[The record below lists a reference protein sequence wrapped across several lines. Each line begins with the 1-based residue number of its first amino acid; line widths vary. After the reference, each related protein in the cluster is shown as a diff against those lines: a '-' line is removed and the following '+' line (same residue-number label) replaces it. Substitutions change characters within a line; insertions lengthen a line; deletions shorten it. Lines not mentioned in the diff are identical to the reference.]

1 MRILLLEDHATL
13 ADAMSSHL
21 RAQGFIVD
29 ACATLRRAE
38 AAIAGGEFGVALI
51 DLALPDGNGLDLVIR
66 LRRRSSPL
74 PILIL
79 TARDQISER
88 IRGLQAGADDYLVK
102 PFDLD
107 ELVARIHAVA
117 RRCGSQPSM
126 LKEFADFR
134 IDRTRR
140 CVLVDE
146 RTVLLTA
153 KEWALLEKLSSRPGT
168 LFSKEQLDRAIYG
181 FDDDAASNTLEVF
194 ISRLRKKIGK
204 DTIETVRGLGY
215 RLNQKSHA

>member
-13 ADAMSSHL
+13 ADAISSHL

-29 ACATLRRAE
+29 ACATLRCAE
-38 AAIAGGEFGVALI
+38 AAFASGEFGAALI
-51 DLALPDGNGLDLVIR
+51 DLALPDGNGLDLVSS
-66 LRRRSSPL
+66 LRQRGLPL

-79 TARDQISER
+79 TARDQISDR
-88 IRGLQAGADDYLVK
+88 IRGLEAGADDYLVK

-107 ELVARIHAVA
+107 EMVARIHAVT
-117 RRCGSQPSM
+117 RRYSDPPVA
-126 LKEFADFR
+126 LKEFADFC
-134 IDRTRR
+134 IDCTRR
-140 CVLVDE
+140 CVLVKE
-146 RTVLLTA
+146 TTVLLTA

-168 LFSKEQLDRAIYG
+168 VFSKEQLDQAIYG

-204 DTIETVRGLGY
+204 DSITTVRGLGY
-215 RLNQKSHA
+215 RLNQKENA